1 MIGEHSS
8 GNSTI
13 LARLNCKMLPLFRQM
28 IAHRWGEAQRLPCC
42 WVNCQRPFEP
52 QLSDWGFVL
61 SLVWTEQRS
70 YDLGLIE

>member
-1 MIGEHSS
+1 MIGEHSCD
-8 GNSTI
+8 NSTI

-28 IAHRWGEAQRLPCC
+28 IAHRWGEPNKSLC

-52 QLSDWGFVL
+52 QLSDWGFVC
-61 SLVWTEQRS
+61 SLGMEQRS